1 MAEKFES
8 TVDETV
14 VDTVEDSVEE
24 AKDDVKLAAKRLTD
38 SDPYP
43 GSSENQ
49 VKNRDIPDGGKDPMN
64 PEEIAKHE
72 PTAVKRD
79 PNQGTSADPV

>member
-1 MAEKFES
+1 MAEKFEN

-14 VDTVEDSVEE
+14 VDTVENTIEE
-24 AKDDVKLAAKRLTD
+24 AKDDVKLAAKKLTD
-38 SDPYP
+38 SDTYL
-43 GSSENQ
+43 GSNENQ
-49 VKNRDIPDGGKDPMN
+49 VENRENPDGGKDPMN

-79 PNQGTSADPV
+79 PNQGTSGDPV